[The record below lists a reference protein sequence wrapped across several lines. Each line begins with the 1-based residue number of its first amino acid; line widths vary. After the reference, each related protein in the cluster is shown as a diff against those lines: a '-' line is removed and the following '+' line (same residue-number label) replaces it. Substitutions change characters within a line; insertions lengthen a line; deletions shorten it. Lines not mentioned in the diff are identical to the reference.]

1 MLGFTVRR
9 CCGGLNSS
17 ASLLNKSAA
26 AATPM
31 IWSRLMAT
39 YERTKP
45 HINIGTIGH
54 IDHGKTTLTAA
65 ITKVLSEKG
74 FAKFQDYDQIDNA
87 PEERVRG
94 ITINSQHVEY
104 ETENRHYSHVDC
116 PGHADYVKNMI
127 MGASKM
133 DGCILV
139 VAATDGQMPQTRE
152 HLLLAQQIGIK
163 KLVVFVNKVDI
174 MDDEEMLELV
184 EMEIQELLEKY
195 GFDPDETPVVF
206 GSARCALD
214 DEKPEIGT
222 ESIKKLMDIVDE
234 YIPAPQRDLTG
245 PFLMAAEGS
254 FQLARGV
261 VCSGRIER
269 GVIKKGD
276 LCEVIGKGKRIK
288 SSIVGIETFNKT
300 LDEGQA
306 GDDVGVLLRGVVR
319 GDIKGGTI
327 ICAPN
332 SISSVKQFQAT
343 CYFLSK
349 DEGGRHKPFF
359 TNFQP
364 LIYTK
369 GFAASFSVLLPTDT
383 EMVMP
388 GDNITCDMRSMSDT
402 GIPLEP
408 GQRFTIRESG
418 KTIGTG
424 IVTTIQEEVKLVSSG

>member
-1 MLGFTVRR
+1 MLGFTARR
-9 CCGGLNSS
+9 CCGGIS
-17 ASLLNKSAA
+17 AAASILNKSAA
-26 AATPM
+26 ATPM
-31 IWSRLMAT
+31 MCAKLMAT
-39 YERTKP
+39 YERLKP
-45 HINIGTIGH
+45 HVNIGTIGH

-74 FAKFQDYDQIDNA
+74 MAKFQDYDQIDNA

-104 ETENRHYSHVDC
+104 ETDNRHYSHVDC

-195 GFDPDETPVVF
+195 GFDSEETPIVF

-214 DEKPEIGT
+214 DKKPDIGV
-222 ESIKKLMDIVDE
+222 ESIKKLMDIVDD
-234 YIPAPQRDLTG
+234 YIPSPERDLSS

-254 FQLARGV
+254 FQLTRGV

-276 LCEVIGKGKRIK
+276 SCEVIGKGKRIK
-288 SSIVGIETFNKT
+288 SSIIGIETFNKT
-300 LDEGQA
+300 LEEGQA
-306 GDDVGVLLRGVVR
+306 GDDVGVLLRGVAR
-319 GDIKGGTI
+319 TDIKGGTI

-332 SISSVKQFQAT
+332 SIKSVKQFEAT
-343 CYFLSK
+343 CYFLNK

-359 TNFQP
+359 NNFQP
-364 LIYTK
+364 LVYTK
-369 GFAASFSVLLPTDT
+369 GFAASFSVQLPSDV

-388 GDNITCDMRSMSDT
+388 GDNITCDMRAMSES
-402 GIPLEP
+402 GIPIEP

-424 IVTTIQEEVKLVSSG
+424 IVTEIKEEAKLVSSG